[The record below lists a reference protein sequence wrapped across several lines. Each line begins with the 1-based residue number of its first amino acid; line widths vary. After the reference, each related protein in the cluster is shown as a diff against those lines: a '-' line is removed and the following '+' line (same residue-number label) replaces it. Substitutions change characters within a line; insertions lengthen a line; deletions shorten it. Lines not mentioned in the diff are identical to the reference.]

1 MQRSFYARN
10 ADAFTHKSFLHVNAF
25 AHKNFTQKLIK
36 RRRFYTEKLLNTG
49 ASTHILFDTGAFLQ
63 TIRNWGTGKNSFVS
77 GRNACVWERT
87 AFVLGQ
93 SAGTKIVWPRKPTT
107 NVCFS
112 TELLWLNVCLEKK
125 GGDIIYFHPKIVRDL
140 DVFLCKTGQFSKRT
154 MDVDGKNKYSK
165 ITKRAES
172 GIEDQWYRKAFLAGK
187 PEINNM

>member
-1 MQRSFYARN
+1 MQRSFYARK

-112 TELLWLNVCLEKK
+112 TELL
-125 GGDIIYFHPKIVRDL
+125 YFHPKIVRDL

-172 GIEDQWYRKAFLAGK
+172 GIEDQWCRKAFLAGK
-187 PEINNM
+187 PEINDM